1 MDFEFFLFLY
11 SPIGGLSLAYASG
24 IDAVFDKFYIKFD
37 LFCFYL
43 YDFSCLISNY
53 DYFHNCLFSYLLQ
66 DVFINDPDWVV
77 EDVDFSHTHL
87 VLTLR
92 EGRNFRL
99 CSVALPL
106 PAGKVVNNN
115 NFLRVCVH
123 HTIMK

>member
-1 MDFEFFLFLY
+1 MDSCFFFVLY
-11 SPIGGLSLAYASG
+11 SSIRGLSLAYTSE
-24 IDAVFDKFYIKFD
+24 IDTVFDKFYIKFD

-43 YDFSCLISNY
+43 YDFSFLISNY
-53 DYFHNCLFSYLLQ
+53 DYFHKCLFSSLLQ

-106 PAGKVVNNN
+106 PAGKVG
-115 NFLRVCVH
+115 
-123 HTIMK
+123 